1 MPKKRLKKFLPSPG
15 KLKRM
20 GLVHILGDQIHNPN
34 LWHLNRHSA
43 AGAAFIGVFCAFLP
57 MPFQMFLAAL
67 LALWFHKNLPLSIA
81 FVWVSNPFTYAPMFY
96 LNYCVGALLIGES
109 DRPFSIRLT
118 VEWLTND
125 MLYYWQPLILGSLIV
140 GTLAGALSFALMKSY
155 WRWKVTKN
163 WQKRIEKRQQQF
175 AAEEASSPAPKN
187 DD

>member
-1 MPKKRLKKFLPSPG
+1 MPKKRLKKYLPSPG
-15 KLKRM
+15 KLKRL

-67 LALWFHKNLPLSIA
+67 LALWLHKNLPLSIA
-81 FVWVSNPFTYAPMFY
+81 FVWISNPFTYAPMFY
-96 LNYCVGALLIGES
+96 LNYRVGALLIGES
-109 DRPFSIRLT
+109 DRPFLIRLT

-140 GTLAGALSFALMKSY
+140 GTIAGALSFALMKGY

-175 AAEEASSPAPKN
+175 TAEEASSPATKS